1 MKRLTLLIFL
11 LLISNFIHA
20 EQVKLSC
27 DVKFVRTNIISG
39 ETSNTSLKLIYEI
52 TQHSDGTI
60 FIISSSYGFA
70 PSVSSSK
77 GAELISVE
85 NFSNENK
92 WHIRNITNSKFDATN
107 DKEVLIDRNTGL
119 IRISNTFTSKIGIQE
134 TIGDGICEKVNLMK
148 KKF

>member
-1 MKRLTLLIFL
+1 MKKLTLLIFL
-11 LLISNFIHA
+11 LSLSNFIHA
-20 EQVKLSC
+20 EEIKLSC

-39 ETSNTSLKLIYEI
+39 EVSNTSLKLIYEI

-60 FIISSSYGFA
+60 FITSSSYGFA

-77 GAELISVE
+77 RTELISVE

-92 WHIRNITNSKFDATN
+92 WHIRNVTNSKFDATN

-119 IRISNTFTSKIGIQE
+119 IRISTIFTSKVGIQE